1 MRFFVTR
8 TDGPTEPQ
16 AVFREILTRPGV
28 ATATP
33 DLVKAF
39 NPHLD
44 FTRPLPAGSVLLI
57 PNTADVKAGAGTTI
71 GAEELRQVLDDVDA
85 GMTRVSERTRA
96 GFEQLEGDRAA
107 VAAALKPAAAKRLV
121 ESDPELKKQL
131 DAAEASFKE
140 EKKQASAT
148 EAQLAEVHK
157 LAVEE
162 FGRLRKLLGG

>member
-16 AVFREILTRPGV
+16 ALFREILTRPG
-28 ATATP
+28 AASATP
-33 DLVKAF
+33 DLVKAV

-71 GAEELRQVLDDVDA
+71 GAEELGQVLADVDA

-96 GFEQLEGDRAA
+96 GLEQLEGDRAA
-107 VAAALKPAAAKRLV
+107 ITAALKPAAAKRLV
-121 ESDPELKKQL
+121 ESDPEVKKQL
-131 DAAEASFKE
+131 EAAEARFKE
-140 EKKQASAT
+140 EAKDAK
-148 EAQLAEVHK
+148 EALSELAEVHK
-157 LAVEE
+157 LALAE
-162 FGRLRKLLGG
+162 FGRLQKLLGG